1 MQRRKLLKLG
11 FASAAALALL
21 GGGVALLHAPAWRDN
36 RLTDAARRVLASI
49 ARAVLDGSLPAPPG
63 AQSAALDAH
72 LDRMDATLR
81 VLPPSMQTEV
91 GDLLALLASAPGR
104 LALTGLATDWPLAT
118 VPQVQDALQ
127 GMRTS
132 RIDLRKQAYQA
143 LRDLTHAAYFASAET
158 WTQFGYPGP
167 TRLA

>member
-11 FASAAALALL
+11 FASATALALL
-21 GGGVALLHAPAWRDN
+21 GSGVALFRAPAWRNN
-36 RLTDAARRVLASI
+36 RLTDAGRQVLASV
-49 ARAVLDGSLPAPPG
+49 ARAVLDGSLPAPNG

-72 LDRMDATLR
+72 LERMDATLR
-81 VLPPSMQTEV
+81 ALPPSMQTEV

-104 LALTGLATDWPLAT
+104 MALTGLAIDWPLAT

-127 GMRTS
+127 AMCTS

-167 TRLA
+167 TKLA